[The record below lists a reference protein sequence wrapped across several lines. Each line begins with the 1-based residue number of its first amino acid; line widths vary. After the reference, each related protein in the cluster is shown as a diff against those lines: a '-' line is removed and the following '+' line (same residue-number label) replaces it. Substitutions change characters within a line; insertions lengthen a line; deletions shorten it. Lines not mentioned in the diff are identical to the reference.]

1 MGGKKESIVVT
12 VNLKQGMVNIVDEL
26 ASELGIKSN
35 KLIGNLIGI
44 GFDEIKALKKYGI
57 LKKGLF
63 VMNVLEQ
70 YGLLEKK
77 EKEETEKYK
86 RSMPISIRIG
96 KELDESL
103 GKWSIEL
110 GKTKNS
116 VIVICLST
124 GLDDFKLLKNI
135 GVFNMALG
143 LVKFEDSVK
152 ELFNE
157 ARIKEIWSKRF
168 KKAGSI
174 SNKMLNVNLE

>member
-1 MGGKKESIVVT
+1 MDGKKESIVVT
-12 VNLKQGMVNIVDEL
+12 VNLKQGMVNTIDEL
-26 ASELGIKSN
+26 ASEFGIKPN

-57 LKKGLF
+57 LRKGLF

-86 RSMPISIRIG
+86 RSMAISIRIG
-96 KELDESL
+96 KELDEEL
-103 GKWSIEL
+103 DKWSVEL

-116 VIVICLST
+116 MIVICLST

-135 GVFNMALG
+135 GVFNMAIG

-174 SNKMLNVNLE
+174 SNKMLNINL